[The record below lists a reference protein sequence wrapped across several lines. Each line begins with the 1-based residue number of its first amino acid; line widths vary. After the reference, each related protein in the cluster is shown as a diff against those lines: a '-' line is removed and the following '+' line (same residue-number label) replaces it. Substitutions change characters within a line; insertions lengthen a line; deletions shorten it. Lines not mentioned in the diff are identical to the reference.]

1 MRISKIHLL
10 LLVVFIVYPLGA
22 LPLIFLEIYNRKYY
36 SLYYL
41 AGFMGLLGYLWVP
54 SGDLYRYQLDFQYF
68 KSLSFY
74 AFANLP
80 KLDLILPWMLFLFGK
95 SGLNFEFVRLFICVI
110 SYILYFKIYVD
121 IIHKNKNLSESRSVS
136 FFSFLMF
143 FFFIGFA
150 GFLTGVRYTFAMA
163 MCFYSVYL
171 LIYKNKNIGWLIL
184 ILSVVT
190 HFSMLLI
197 LLVTIFVKL
206 FKPKFT
212 RVNFIISI
220 LVGYVFS
227 SYLINYI
234 IEKLPLN
241 EIFTKKLLDY
251 ASDDA
256 IVDLSN
262 YSMGLYLSYL
272 FTYVAIYPA
281 VFLILVRFK
290 SYANFS
296 VFICI
301 CISLSLMTNIFTS
314 YNRYAALGV
323 IFFIIPFLLQYKI
336 LFTKFYLYSFVI
348 LSFFVYSTSIYTF
361 KKEISYGYEYK
372 ILYLPLP
379 AILMSDYDMEWL
391 DKNIMSDGDLRFS
404 SE

>member
-10 LLVVFIVYPLGA
+10 LFVVFIFYPLAA

-41 AGFMGLLGYLWVP
+41 AVFMGLLGYLWVP

-80 KLDLILPWMLFLFGK
+80 KLDLILPWILFLVGK
-95 SGLNFEFVRLFICVI
+95 LGLNFEFVRLFICVI
-110 SYILYFKIYVD
+110 SYLLYFKIYVD
-121 IIHKNKNLSESRSVS
+121 IIHTNKNLSESRSVS

-171 LIYKNKNIGWLIL
+171 LIYKNKNVGWLIL
-184 ILSVVT
+184 VLSVVT

-197 LLVTIFVKL
+197 LFITIFVKL

-256 IVDLSN
+256 IVDLSDF
-262 YSMGLYLSYL
+262 SIGLYLSYL
-272 FTYVAIYPA
+272 FTYFAIYPA
-281 VFLILVRFK
+281 LVLILVRFK
-290 SYANFS
+290 HYTHFS
-296 VFICI
+296 VFVCV

-336 LFTKFYLYSFVI
+336 LFTKFHLY
-348 LSFFVYSTSIYTF
+348 FFVLLSYFVYVTSIYTF
-361 KKEISYGYEYK
+361 RKEISYGNEYK

-379 AILMSDYDMEWL
+379 GILMTTYDKKWL
-391 DKNIMSDGDLRFS
+391 DENIMSDGDLRFLS
-404 SE
+404 K